1 MTIFGTVFS
10 HMTPYVSVTVF
21 WPLSHYD
28 SDFWT
33 FMFGTIWFLFDRY
46 LFVVLIVLD
55 TWDSWVYSGLLFH
68 PDICCICI
76 NSDLDMVLIW
86 IHIDVYLKNVI
97 LLLERWNKIM
107 LFFPR
112 KRKYKCVCYYNNF
125 NSRHSKYYCMCWVS
139 CCNILED
146 WQHFTSDKKN
156 YYILSVTMLSLLF

>member
-1 MTIFGTVFS
+1 
-10 HMTPYVSVTVF
+10 MTPYVYVIVF

-76 NSDLDMVLIW
+76 TFDPDMVLIW
-86 IHIDVYLKNVI
+86 IHSDVYLKNVI

-112 KRKYKCVCYYNNF
+112 KKNTNVF
-125 NSRHSKYYCMCWVS
+125 VTIT
-139 CCNILED
+139 ILILD
-146 WQHFTSDKKN
+146 IAS
-156 YYILSVTMLSLLF
+156 YIVFVEYHVVIY

>member
-76 NSDLDMVLIW
+76 NSDPDMVLIW
-86 IHIDVYLKNVI
+86 IHSDVYLKNVI

-112 KRKYKCVCYYNNF
+112 KKNTNVFVTITILILDIASNIVCVEYHVVIY
-125 NSRHSKYYCMCWVS
+125 
-139 CCNILED
+139 
-146 WQHFTSDKKN
+146 
-156 YYILSVTMLSLLF
+156 